1 MAKVI
6 EFVSDHLE
14 RRKRIQDRLG
24 EMITFEFQR
33 PGQWSGAD
41 LEILGSLN
49 AVVPDGKIA
58 STVISLLQVGNAN
71 EDSLAD
77 TWKGE
82 RYSRYRELHE
92 NMRRSEL
99 NPCDRCPL

>member
-24 EMITFEFQR
+24 EMITFELQR
-33 PGQWSGAD
+33 PGQWSGTD

-58 STVISLLQVGNAN
+58 STVIYDPQQFELPPRNCTGLTSMTSPVG
-71 EDSLAD
+71 S
-77 TWKGE
+77 TT
-82 RYSRYRELHE
+82 
-92 NMRRSEL
+92 
-99 NPCDRCPL
+99 